1 MLDFAQARR
10 HMVEN
15 QLRTFDVNDLRVL
28 AAFESV
34 PRELFVPAGRE
45 GLAYIDQDLPVSDG
59 LAVLERRSM
68 LAPMVLARMIQAL
81 NLDRG
86 DKVLD
91 VACGLGYSSAIM
103 ARLGASVVALESS
116 PVLVE
121 AARERLAAVGAEG
134 VVMAQGLLE
143 EGCREAA
150 PFDAILVNGSI
161 NSRPDVL
168 LGQLAEGGRL
178 VAIRGRGRAG
188 SAVLFVRAGEA
199 FGSRSLFDAVAPVLD
214 AFREEPGFV
223 F

>member
-121 AARERLAAVGAEG
+121 AARERLATVGAEG
-134 VVMAQGLLE
+134 VVLAQGLLE

-178 VAIRGRGRAG
+178 VAVRGRGRAG

>member
-28 AAFESV
+28 ASFESV

-134 VVMAQGLLE
+134 VVLAQGLLE

-178 VAIRGRGRAG
+178 VAVRGRGRAG

>member
-150 PFDAILVNGSI
+150 PFDAILINGSI

-178 VAIRGRGRAG
+178 VAVRGRGRAG

>member
-134 VVMAQGLLE
+134 VVLAQGPLE
-143 EGCREAA
+143 EGCRKAA

-178 VAIRGRGRAG
+178 VAVRGRGRAG
-188 SAVLFVRAGEA
+188 SAMLFVRAGEA
-199 FGSRSLFDAVAPVLD
+199 FGSRFLFDAVAPVLD

>member
-28 AAFESV
+28 AAFEIV
-34 PRELFVPAGRE
+34 PRELFMPAGRE
-45 GLAYIDQDLPVSDG
+45 ALAYIDQDLPVSDG
-59 LAVLERRSM
+59 LGVPERRSM

-81 NLDRG
+81 DLDRG
-86 DKVLD
+86 AKVLD
-91 VACGLGYSSAIM
+91 VACGLGYSSAVM

-116 PVLVE
+116 PALVN
-121 AARERLAAVGAEG
+121 AARERLAASGAEG
-134 VVMAQGLLE
+134 VAVAQGPLE
-143 EGCREAA
+143 EGCPDAA

-161 NSRPDVL
+161 DRRPDIL
-168 LGQLAEGGRL
+168 LRQLAEGGRL

-188 SAVLFVRAGEA
+188 STVLFVRSGDA

-214 AFREEPGFV
+214 AFRDEPGFV

>member
-134 VVMAQGLLE
+134 VVLAQGLLE
-143 EGCREAA
+143 EGYREAA

>member
-1 MLDFAQARR
+1 MTTVHEEQLDVVQGA
-10 HMVEN
+10 
-15 QLRTFDVNDLRVL
+15 TFD
-28 AAFESV
+28 FEFRWS
-34 PRELFVPAGRE
+34 
-45 GLAYIDQDLPVSDG
+45 
-59 LAVLERRSM
+59 
-68 LAPMVLARMIQAL
+68 
-81 NLDRG
+81 
-86 DKVLD
+86 LD
-91 VACGLGYSSAIM
+91 VDG
-103 ARLGASVVALESS
+103 VVTPRPIGHMTAALQVRKSLKS

-134 VVMAQGLLE
+134 VVLAQGLLE

>member
-161 NSRPDVL
+161 DRRPDVL
-168 LGQLAEGGRL
+168 LGHLAEGGRL
-178 VAIRGRGRAG
+178 VAVRGRGRAG

>member
-178 VAIRGRGRAG
+178 VAVRGRGRAG

>member
-134 VVMAQGLLE
+134 VVLAQGLLE

-178 VAIRGRGRAG
+178 VAVRGRGRAG

>member
-134 VVMAQGLLE
+134 VVLAQGLLE

>member
-45 GLAYIDQDLPVSDG
+45 CLAYIDQDLPVSDG

-134 VVMAQGLLE
+134 VVLAQGLLE

>member
-45 GLAYIDQDLPVSDG
+45 SLAYIDQNLPVSDG
-59 LAVLERRSM
+59 LDVPERRSM

-81 NLDRG
+81 DLDPG
-86 DKVLD
+86 VKVLD
-91 VACGLGYSSAIM
+91 VACGLGYSAAVM
-103 ARLGASVVALESS
+103 TRLGASVVALESS
-116 PVLVE
+116 PALVE

-134 VVMAQGLLE
+134 ATLKQGPLE
-143 EGCREAA
+143 EGCPDAA

-161 NSRPDVL
+161 DRRPDLL
-168 LGQLAEGGRL
+168 LGQLAESGRL
-178 VAIRGRGRAG
+178 VAVRGRGRAG